1 MYSSRNLHF
10 ERKSSLQHYSLN
22 TNGQSG
28 KFIYRVSIPYMVVIS
43 LCRQQIGRVCRMVKI
58 FSHLE
63 NIFLSTLT
71 VRQHLPWPLRVYE
84 SSDCVIELCMAYR
97 VDLEYHTKSEVN
109 YMALLHWYGS
119 DGSHYKLDLR
129 KLIRKEYRKVK

>member
-1 MYSSRNLHF
+1 MHVC
-10 ERKSSLQHYSLN
+10 
-22 TNGQSG
+22 
-28 KFIYRVSIPYMVVIS
+28 IYIYIKVLICTFYLPI
-43 LCRQQIGRVCRMVKI
+43 
-58 FSHLE
+58 
-63 NIFLSTLT
+63 LT

-97 VDLEYHTKSEVN
+97 VDLEHRTESKVN

-129 KLIRKEYRKVK
+129 KLIRKEYRKVNDIIYMYNTFTSVCIILPSHL

>member
-1 MYSSRNLHF
+1 MYLIHIPLL
-10 ERKSSLQHYSLN
+10 SLSLILMTFAHN
-22 TNGQSG
+22 VCMYMY
-28 KFIYRVSIPYMVVIS
+28 IYI
-43 LCRQQIGRVCRMVKI
+43 KI
-58 FSHLE
+58 LICTFFFP
-63 NIFLSTLT
+63 ILT

-97 VDLEYHTKSEVN
+97 VDLEYHTNSEVN

-129 KLIRKEYRKVK
+129 RLIRKEYRKVNDIIYMYYTFTSVCIILPSHL